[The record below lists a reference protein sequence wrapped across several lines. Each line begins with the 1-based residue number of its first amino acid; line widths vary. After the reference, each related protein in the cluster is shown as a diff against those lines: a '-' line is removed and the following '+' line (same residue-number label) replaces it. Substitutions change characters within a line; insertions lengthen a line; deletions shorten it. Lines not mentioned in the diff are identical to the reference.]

1 MTRKER
7 LIKLATKRGDKAALA
22 ILEADRDFRPEPT
35 DHYIFAAPIV
45 RYVKAGLRWD
55 KAA

>member
-7 LIKLATKRGDKAALA
+7 LIRLATRRGDKAALA
-22 ILEADRDFRPEPT
+22 ILEADRDYRPWPETP
-35 DHYIFAAPIV
+35 PMLLLP
-45 RYVKAGLRWD
+45 KAGLRWE